1 MRFCR
6 NACNGVNVIREFCIL
21 QFFGKSSVDN
31 QGELSHC
38 SYKLLMRQPLNHSKI
53 YYVEDVA
60 QAKARERSFLLVRE
74 CNLLT
79 NK

>member
-6 NACNGVNVIREFCIL
+6 NACNGVNVIREVCIL

-31 QGELSHC
+31 QGGLSHC
-38 SYKLLMRQPLNHSKI
+38 SYKLLMRQPLIIEI

-60 QAKARERSFLLVRE
+60 QAKAREPVLFYWLENVIY
-74 CNLLT
+74 
-79 NK
+79 